1 MDMNKL
7 VSVLVPAYNVSSY
20 VREALSS
27 VLAQTYKHLEIIVID
42 DGSTDNTGEILNQ
55 LAKSDTRLRIIHNE
69 KNIGIIKTLNKGL
82 NLAKGDYIAR
92 MDADDLIVPD
102 WIEKILNRM
111 ENEPHIFAMGGSL
124 QILSS
129 NTGKL
134 AKIYKNGEI
143 FQYPTEHDDIIR
155 TLPFD
160 NPMAHPT
167 MVMRAEIFSRNG
179 LRYDEHYPKA
189 EDYKL
194 WLEISKIGQLANLPD
209 VLLQYRIHENQ
220 TSSMHN
226 QQQISTARKIR
237 FEAAN
242 RFFEIIGLTSQ
253 LPYDFN
259 AKSLHLLT
267 AEIDEKNAEICVK
280 DQHILSKIVAS
291 LILSLSELALKDWLI
306 FLSAKKYQRYRRGV
320 MKKLFKKYFNH
331 RNYGI
336 YGK

>member
-1 MDMNKL
+1 M
-7 VSVLVPAYNVSSY
+7 
-20 VREALSS
+20 
-27 VLAQTYKHLEIIVID
+27 I
-42 DGSTDNTGEILNQ
+42 
-55 LAKSDTRLRIIHNE
+55 
-69 KNIGIIKTLNKGL
+69 
-82 NLAKGDYIAR
+82 
-92 MDADDLIVPD
+92 
-102 WIEKILNRM
+102 
-111 ENEPHIFAMGGSL
+111 
-124 QILSS
+124 
-129 NTGKL
+129 
-134 AKIYKNGEI
+134 
-143 FQYPTEHDDIIR
+143 
-155 TLPFD
+155 
-160 NPMAHPT
+160 
-167 MVMRAEIFSRNG
+167 MRAEIFSRNG

-280 DQHILSKIVAS
+280 DQAHFIENCRFINIVFIGACVKRLVDIFIGEKISALSEGSNEKIVQ
-291 LILSLSELALKDWLI
+291 KI
-306 FLSAKKYQRYRRGV
+306 FQSPQLRYLR
-320 MKKLFKKYFNH
+320 
-331 RNYGI
+331 
-336 YGK
+336 